1 MAKHIWIT
9 YSWKDN
15 DRSDVDYIA
24 QQLQRAGLD
33 VHLDKWDLRAGHR
46 LWEQIDQAIANKDRC
61 DAWMIV
67 ATQNSLASEP
77 CKEEVAYALNQALS
91 VRGSSFPVIALFQG
105 AVEASLLPQ
114 ALSTRLCVSCT
125 DNDWIERI
133 VATVEG
139 RTATLSNK
147 IIDPYDVQ
155 VHDLATS
162 RFGGG
167 PWNTRSR
174 CGPEREC
181 GCRSSS
187 GYPSP
192 SEIAS
197 KWRSLEVRAETRPPT
212 S

>member
-46 LWEQIDQAIANKDRC
+46 LWEQLDQAIANKDRC

-125 DNDWIERI
+125 DNDAI
-133 VATVEG
+133 
-139 RTATLSNK
+139 RTTRTMRTWVRST
-147 IIDPYDVQ
+147 PCSTEHQSVS
-155 VHDLATS
+155 H
-162 RFGGG
+162 G
-167 PWNTRSR
+167 PTR
-174 CGPEREC
+174 
-181 GCRSSS
+181 
-187 GYPSP
+187 
-192 SEIAS
+192 
-197 KWRSLEVRAETRPPT
+197 
-212 S
+212 